1 MNKSSNNIS
10 NTVNVNQSKKR
21 FKNIPRYIKNI
32 PYRINNKRFKSY
44 IASQVKKG
52 RSFGTVDGTNETY
65 LFDIKDTAI
74 SSKIFSSGKTYSEEE
89 IRMFFYMT
97 EKYYGFKP
105 RKGDIFLDIGANIG
119 TTSVYVAKYYK
130 ETLNVIS
137 FEPDPHNYKY
147 LQLNIILNDCK
158 NVTAENIGLSNKSEK
173 KDMMVFQ
180 DNRGKNRMISP
191 ASGPL
196 SQGEEAIKVQAI
208 CLDEY
213 IVKNDIEKDKIKYI
227 WIDTEGYEPYVVA
240 GMSDLLSNGK
250 IPLFMEFSY
259 DIMSEDMFQLLNHVV
274 CGTYQNY
281 ISISMQTGKEEK
293 HKVDDLS
300 TLYHNATEQYNLF
313 FY

>member
-1 MNKSSNNIS
+1 MNKSSYNVS
-10 NTVNVNQSKKR
+10 NKMNVKGEKKR
-21 FKNIPRYIKNI
+21 FANIPRYIKNI
-32 PYRINNKRFKSY
+32 PHRINNKRFKNY
-44 IASQVKKG
+44 IANEVKKG
-52 RSFGTVDGTNETY
+52 RNFGTVDGTNETY
-65 LFDIKDTAI
+65 LFDIRDTAI

-89 IRMFFYMT
+89 IKTFFSMT

-105 RKGDIFLDIGANIG
+105 QKGDIFLDIGANIG
-119 TTSVYVAKYYK
+119 TTSVYVAKYYR
-130 ETLNVIS
+130 EILNVIS

-147 LQLNIILNDCK
+147 LQLNIILNDCE

-173 KDMMVFQ
+173 KDMMVFM
-180 DNRGKNRMISP
+180 DNRGKNRMLSP

-196 SQGEEAIKVQAI
+196 SQGEGTIEVEAI

-213 IVKNDIEKDKIKYI
+213 IAKHGIAPNRIKYI

-240 GMSDLLSNGK
+240 GMSDLLSNRR

-259 DIMSEDMFQLLNHVV
+259 DIMSEDMFQLLN
-274 CGTYQNY
+274 CAICKTYQNY
-281 ISISMQTGKEEK
+281 ISISMQTGKKEK

-300 TLYHNATEQYNLF
+300 SLYHNTTEQYNLF